1 MFKRLFNKLSLK
13 GYREEVAENQRTQI
27 AAIQRLHEQL
37 FLNNPVLIVHDV
49 KMYLP
54 LFYVDHIQKL
64 IYNSRDFYEKETLD
78 YLKKQYGSFERVLDI
93 GSNIGNHMLY
103 YCSRLGAKQV
113 ICFEPNTFNHNVLY
127 KNIELNNLQDLVT
140 VHNVALGATSGKGIQ
155 KDFTNRNTGMNR
167 IEPVSLSDAGTTA
180 VDIVRL
186 DDLHYKNINFI
197 KIDVEGFEVSVLKG
211 AAETLRGSKAVV
223 LIEVF
228 KESQAEVDQLM
239 TSYGYRKTK
248 TIEEF
253 NIIYETI

>member
-1 MFKRLFNKLSLK
+1 MLKRLFEKLTLK
-13 GYREEVAENQRTQI
+13 GYRGEITANQRTQI
-27 AAIQRLHEQL
+27 AAIQRLHDQL
-37 FLNNPVLIVHDV
+37 FLNNPVLVVQDV

-64 IYNSRDFYEKETLD
+64 IYNYGHFYEKETLD
-78 YLKKQYGSFERVLDI
+78 YLKEQYGSFDRVLDI

-103 YCSRLGAKQV
+103 YCSRLGAKRV
-113 ICFEPNTFNHNVLY
+113 ICFEPNTFNHSVLC
-127 KNIELNNLQDLVT
+127 KNIELNNLQDFVT
-140 VHNVALGATSGKGIQ
+140 VHNVALGATGGKGIQ

-167 IEPVSLSDAGTTA
+167 IEAVSSSDAGIA
-180 VDIVRL
+180 SVDIVRL
-186 DDLHYKNINFI
+186 DDLHYQHIDFI

-211 AAETLRGSKAVV
+211 AAETLKGSKAVV

-228 KESQAEVDQLM
+228 KESQAEVDEIM

-253 NIIYETI
+253 NMIYETI

>member
-1 MFKRLFNKLSLK
+1 MLKRLFEKLSLK
-13 GYREEVAENQRTQI
+13 GYRGEVTANQRQQI
-27 AAIQRLHEQL
+27 AEIQRLHEQL
-37 FLNNPVLIVHDV
+37 FLNNPVLIVKDV

-64 IYNSRDFYEKETLD
+64 IYNYRDFYEKETLD
-78 YLKKQYGSFERVLDI
+78 YLKEQYGSFERVLDI

-113 ICFEPNTFNHNVLY
+113 ICFEPNTFNHSVLC
-127 KNIELNNLQDLVT
+127 KNIELNNLQELVT
-140 VHNVALGATSGKGIQ
+140 VHNVALGATGGKGIQ
-155 KDFTNRNTGMNR
+155 KDFTNMNTGMNR
-167 IEPVSLSDAGTTA
+167 IEPVSSTDAGIA
-180 VDIVRL
+180 SVDIIRL
-186 DDLHYKNINFI
+186 DDLHYQQIDFI

-228 KESQAEVDQLM
+228 KESQAEVDEIM

-253 NIIYETI
+253 NMIYETI